1 VTWGFARPLTWCLHN
16 AIVAVIGHNCNCSCS
31 SHATTVSPS
40 IARIKHGFVR
50 LSVRLSH
57 RFYKL
62 KPITST
68 SEMTRHLECGRDF
81 EVSRNCKTTTLFFG
95 KRTTKNTE
103 GTDPGT
109 PDAAMHRLHIC
120 CTMRAN
126 GSFVICRNVEFL
138 GCRMKKAIMG
148 NLRNVL
154 HLIFCKLP
162 LEGFLKA
169 FRILQSAFRKILT
182 PFSSTSSSL
191 KKWIGFA
198 KHLRQQ
204 NCQVLSAEFA

>member
-16 AIVAVIGHNCNCSCS
+16 AIVAVIARNCNCSCS

-40 IARIKHGFVR
+40 IWRIKHGFVR
-50 LSVRLSH
+50 LSAVRLSH

-68 SEMTRHLECGRDF
+68 SDLTWHLECGRDF
-81 EVSRNCKTTTLFFG
+81 EVIQTTLFFG

-103 GTDPGT
+103 GMDPGT

-126 GSFVICRNVEFL
+126 GSFVIRRNAEFS
-138 GCRMKKAIMG
+138 GCRMKKVIMG
-148 NLRNVL
+148 NLRNVP

-162 LEGFLKA
+162 HEGFLKA
-169 FRILQSAFRKILT
+169 FRIPQSAFRKILT

-204 NCQVLSAEFA
+204 NCQVLSAESA